1 MKLNHQ
7 TIRFAADA
15 MKMLNGA
22 ILSVNG
28 LNTIVGV
35 DWSIAVEINL
45 RSTTELR
52 LADLERRP

>member
-1 MKLNHQ
+1 MKFNNQ

-22 ILSVNG
+22 ILSLNG

-35 DWSIAVEINL
+35 DCSIAVEINL

-52 LADLERRP
+52 LADLEGLP